1 MSSFWSRI
9 FVAAAAL
16 PAVLGLV
23 WLGGWWLFVLVAVG
37 VLVAL
42 HEFYEMTRPLRPLVA
57 AGFAAG
63 VLVLLGAHLG
73 GHEWTLAAFLSV
85 FVLAFVLTGIAET
98 RAPATVAIS
107 ATVLGVAWIGFGL
120 AHLLLLRGIPE
131 HARLACFTVLLAVF
145 AADTVAYFAGRA
157 FGRRKLAPILS
168 PGKTWEGFVA
178 GSAAAIFVTFVAL
191 YEDKESFLVVWQAV
205 VLGVVIAL
213 AEAAGDLFESALKRD
228 MQVKDTGQL
237 LAGHGGLLDRIDSLL
252 FAIPAAYYLIAAF
265 GYA

>member
-1 MSSFWSRI
+1 MTSFWSRI
-9 FVAAAAL
+9 VVAVAAL
-16 PAVLGLV
+16 PVVLGLV
-23 WLGGWWLFVLVAVG
+23 WLGGWWLFVLVAAG
-37 VLVAL
+37 ALVAL
-42 HEFYEMTRPLRPLVA
+42 HEFYGMTRPLRPLVA
-57 AGFAAG
+57 AGFAAAI
-63 VLVLLGAHLG
+63 LVLLGARLG

-85 FVLAFVLTGIAET
+85 FVLAFVLNGIAET

-120 AHLLLLRGIPE
+120 GHLLLLRAIPE
-131 HARLACFTVLLAVF
+131 HARLACFAVLLAVF

-157 FGRRKLAPILS
+157 FGRHKLAPMLS

-178 GSAAAIFVTFVAL
+178 GSAAAIFVAFVAL
-191 YEDKESFLVVWQAV
+191 YEDKGQFLAVWQAV

-228 MQVKDTGQL
+228 MQVKDTGRL
-237 LAGHGGLLDRIDSLL
+237 LAGHGGVLDRIDSLL